1 MKLIIPLIAIGSL
14 LTSLTFAQQIN
25 YTLTEDFE
33 MSIAGTSSL
42 HDWESSVGELSAD
55 LSLSYGEDGTIKINS
70 CKVSVNALSIKSTKG
85 AVMDKKTYKALKT
98 DEFPSITFE
107 MKNVLQTTEKDKG
120 FTSKVQGLLN
130 IAGASK
136 TIDLIVAGTETA
148 EGIEFVGEKALKMTD
163 FNIDPPTA
171 LFGTLKTGDDI
182 TIKFK
187 TIFKKN

>member
-25 YTLTEDFE
+25 YTLTDDFE

-42 HDWESSVGELSAD
+42 HDWESSVGEVSAT
-55 LSLSYGEDGTIKINS
+55 LALSYGEDGTIKINS
-70 CKVSVNALSIKSTKG
+70 CKVSVNAGSIKSTKG

-98 DEFPSITFE
+98 EEHPNITFE
-107 MKNVLQTTEKDKG
+107 MKNVVKTTNNDKG
-120 FTSKVQGLLN
+120 FTTEVQGVLS
-130 IAGASK
+130 IAGASN
-136 TIDLIVAGTETA
+136 TVNILVAGTETA
-148 EGIEFVGEKALKMTD
+148 EGFEFVGEKALKMTD

-187 TIFKKN
+187 TTFKKN